1 MNCLLS
7 MCYYKFKEMKFVFI
21 GVVPVLLLCMM
32 SCNAG
37 NKKPDGKSRKPE
49 NYNVLKLVP
58 IDVTTHM
65 DFPASI
71 QGQQVV
77 EIRPKIDGYIDGI
90 FVKEGAIVKKGQL
103 LFRISNP
110 QYEQM
115 VRTAEASIK
124 IAEADVLAAEMNVN
138 KVKPLV
144 EKDIVSK
151 FELQSAQYTLQSKEA
166 ILAQAKASLANAR
179 TNLGYTSIQSPLDGV
194 IGNIPYKIGAL
205 VNSNNPE
212 PLTTLSDN
220 TNVHVYFSLNEKK
233 LLSLTSNSRGA
244 EIQDIL
250 NRMSSPVLVLADGSE
265 YPEKGKL
272 ETASGLIAT
281 ETGTVSLKAIFPNTK
296 GVLRSGASAIIR
308 LPHTV
313 TSAFLIPQSASY
325 ELLDKRFIYAVGD
338 NNKVFSVPITSTS
351 TDDGQFFIVN
361 EGLKTND
368 RIVLT
373 GITRLKDSIQIIPVM
388 TSADSVYKL
397 VQSNEI
403 QKK

>member
-1 MNCLLS
+1 MKCLSS
-7 MCYYKFKEMKFVFI
+7 MWYYKFKEMKFVLKGI
-21 GVVPVLLLCMM
+21 APILLLFMV
-32 SCNAG
+32 SCNSG
-37 NKKPDGKSRKPE
+37 NKKPDGKSKKPE
-49 NYNVLKLVP
+49 NYKVLKLEP
-58 IDVTTHM
+58 KDVTTHM

-90 FVKEGAIVKKGQL
+90 FVKEGAVVKKGQL

-166 ILAQAKASLANAR
+166 ILAQAKASLANAK

-325 ELLDKRFIYAVGD
+325 ELLDKRFIYAVGE
-338 NNKVFSVPITSTS
+338 NNKVFSVPIASTS

-361 EGLKTND
+361 EGLKAND

-397 VQSNEI
+397 VQANEK

>member
-1 MNCLLS
+1 
-7 MCYYKFKEMKFVFI
+7 MCYYKFKEMKFFFR
-21 GVVPVLLLCMM
+21 GVVPVLLLCMI
-32 SCNAG
+32 SCSGG

-49 NYNVLKLVP
+49 NYNVLKLEP

-361 EGLKTND
+361 EGLKAND